1 MRMVVVMLVYLSAA
15 LPCLANTINV
25 RADGTGDYPTIQA
38 AINAASSG
46 DEVVVQPG
54 TYTGYGNIN
63 IDFMG
68 KAITVRGATDDPNDC
83 IIDCQSTFN
92 TTGFKFIS
100 GEAESSVLK
109 NVTIT
114 NGKGV
119 KEYTSWPSYWIV
131 GGGIYCV
138 GGSPTITNCIFKNNT
153 VGFNGG
159 GIYSKNGDPVITD
172 SIFISNSADYGGGI
186 YNNNGNIRINNCSFL
201 NNSGNG
207 ICITSSNDSTI
218 TNCFISGNTT
228 IDKGAGID
236 GYNSTLKINNCIITY
251 NTSESD
257 GAGMHLQ
264 DCNATLTNCVIN
276 SNQAYDPEIY
286 SQNSGGID
294 IYNGNV
300 SITNC
305 TICGNSS
312 ESGGGAITGWFCSLY
327 ISNSII
333 RGNLRDY
340 LPTQFVFADCNVNI
354 NYSNIQGG
362 YTGAGNI
369 DADPIFKGDGYHLS
383 ANSPCLDTGDPN
395 YTGEPNETDID
406 GDPRVYTRV
415 DIGADELSSFDL
427 SGVIL
432 STNQF
437 SFTSGGK
444 QGGIQTASLY
454 LRTYNHQTLNWNIN
468 GPNDCNWLSLAPLSG
483 QTTDGNS
490 VVTISIDPSKADYGI
505 SITQF
510 TIITPD
516 TNKSPQ
522 TVTVS
527 LAVSEPFLSLYPS
540 NLFFYAARNTLNEV
554 SFNVVNRGY
563 DILYWHIEAPAD
575 GNGIKAIEPMSGECA
590 AGESKTVKITIDTNG
605 LNDGWY
611 KIFIPVKSGERQSY
625 TLLLSMYVYAPP
637 GEIHVPRDYN
647 TIQAAISAASAG
659 NIIIVHPGKYAGFD
673 VNNPAITIRSVEPEN
688 PAVVAATI
696 IESKS
701 TVSGYQT
708 AINGL
713 SFIYNPSISSQSG
726 DGIDIYA
733 NSDTHINNCRITNFY
748 GRGIYSSGGS
758 LSINNCIVSNNGY
771 SGTSGGIVLINGE
784 GRIEN
789 CIITNNFGRGIS
801 VNMGDIY
808 CPCILS
814 VINSVIANNYL
825 YPAMTAGRG
834 ITINYSSIMTDV
846 VLKNSIVSN
855 KIGPNDFEIT
865 IANSTVSD
873 NIEIAYSD
881 IRGGPSAILS
891 NQPGVNILWGEGDI
905 DVDPCFAS
913 IVNWLDN
920 NTPGDTNDDVCI
932 GGDYHLKSASG
943 RWEWNKLMDMDA
955 QGDGF
960 WDTQDFAILA
970 GEWQKTSA
978 KQSLAGRT
986 PYYLYLRADLD
997 RSGRVDLGDLI
1008 IFCENYLNHYDMG
1021 QWVYDDVNSAC
1032 IDAGDPNSDWT
1043 KEIWP
1048 HGKRINMGAYG
1059 GTPEASMSPSTIGNI
1074 ADIDNSGMVD
1084 DNDLKLLIQQWL
1096 ENGIF
1101 IRADLDLNLGV
1112 NFIDFSIFA
1121 ENWAWQ
1127 EQE

>member
-1 MRMVVVMLVYLSAA
+1 MKMAVFMLAYLSAA
-15 LPCLANTINV
+15 IVCLGNTINID
-25 RADGTGDYPTIQA
+25 ANGTGDFATIQA
-38 AINAASSG
+38 AVNAAVNG
-46 DEVVVQPG
+46 DTIVLQPG
-54 TYTGYGNIN
+54 TYRGYGNIN

-68 KAITVRGATDDPNDC
+68 KAITVRGATNDPNNC
-83 IIDCQSTFN
+83 IIDCQNSPR

-100 GEAESSVLK
+100 GELENSVLK
-109 NVTIT
+109 NITIT
-114 NGKGV
+114 NGRGI
-119 KEYTSWPSYWIV
+119 KESLGGSSYWIV
-131 GGGIYCV
+131 GGGMYCLNS
-138 GGSPTITNCIFKNNT
+138 SPTITNCIFVNNT
-153 VGFNGG
+153 AGFNGG
-159 GIYSKNGDPVITD
+159 GIYNKNGNPVIND
-172 SIFISNSADYGGGI
+172 SFFWINSADFGGGI
-186 YNNNGNIRINNCSFL
+186 FSNNGNIKISNCSFI
-201 NNSGNG
+201 NNSGNA
-207 ICITSSNDSTI
+207 ICIASSSDSTI
-218 TNCFISGNTT
+218 TNCDIMGNTT

-251 NTSESD
+251 NRSESD

-264 DCNATLTNCVIN
+264 DCNTTLTNCVIN
-276 SNQAYDPEIY
+276 NNRAYDPEIY

-294 IYNGNV
+294 IYNGSA

-354 NYSNIQGG
+354 NYSNIQDG
-362 YTGAGNI
+362 YAGAGNI
-369 DADPIFKGDGYHLS
+369 DADPIFKSDGYHLMT
-383 ANSPCLDTGDPN
+383 NSPCLDTGDPN

-415 DIGADELSSFDL
+415 DMGADELSSFDL
-427 SGVIL
+427 SGIIL

-437 SFTSGGK
+437 SFTSDGK

-490 VVTISIDPSKADYGI
+490 VVTISIDPSKANYEV
-505 SITQF
+505 SFTQF
-510 TIITPD
+510 TVITPD
-516 TNKSPQ
+516 TNNSPQ
-522 TVTVS
+522 TVTVYI
-527 LAVSEPFLSLYPS
+527 AVSEPFLSLYPYS
-540 NLFFYAARNTLNEV
+540 LFFYAARNTLNEV

-563 DILYWHIEAPAD
+563 DILYWYIEAPAD
-575 GNGIKAIEPMSGECA
+575 GNGVKAIEPMSGECA
-590 AGESKTVKITIDTNG
+590 AGESRAVKITIDTND

-611 KIFIPVKSGERQSY
+611 KVFIPVRAEEKQLNS
-625 TLLLSMYVYAPP
+625 LLLSIYVYTPP
-637 GEIHVPRDYN
+637 GEIHIPRDYN

-659 NIIIVHPGKYAGFD
+659 NIIIVHPGKYAGFN

-708 AINGL
+708 VINGL
-713 SFIYNPSISSQSG
+713 SFIYNPSILPQTG

-733 NSDTHINNCRITNFY
+733 DSDTHINNCRIMNFY

-789 CIITNNFGRGIS
+789 CIITDNFGRGIL

-808 CPCILS
+808 SPCILS
-814 VINSVIANNYL
+814 IINSTIANNYL
-825 YPAMTAGRG
+825 YPAMTAGCG
-834 ITINYSSIMTDV
+834 ITINYSGLTTDV
-846 VLKNSIVSN
+846 VLKNSILSN
-855 KIGPNDFEIT
+855 KVGPNDFEIT
-865 IANSTVSD
+865 ASNSTVSD

-881 IRGGPSAILS
+881 IRGGPAAILS
-891 NQPGVNILWGEGDI
+891 NQPGVNILWGEGNIDI
-905 DVDPCFAS
+905 DPCFARADGR
-913 IVNWLDN
+913 LDN
-920 NTPGDTNDDVCI
+920 NTPGDTNDDVYI
-932 GGDYHLKSASG
+932 GGDFHLKSAAG

-955 QGDGF
+955 QGDNF
-960 WDTQDFAILA
+960 FDMQDFAVLA

-978 KQSLAGRT
+978 RQIVNSY
-986 PYYLYLRADLD
+986 PYYQYLRADLD
-997 RSGRVDLGDLI
+997 RSGRVDLTDLI
-1008 IFCENYLNHYDMG
+1008 IFCENYLCNYDTG
-1021 QWVYDDVNSAC
+1021 RWVYDDVTSEC
-1032 IDAGDPNSDWT
+1032 IDAGDPNSDWS
-1043 KEIWP
+1043 KELWP

-1059 GTPEASMSPSTIGNI
+1059 GTAEASMSLSDAGNI

-1084 DNDLKLLIQQWL
+1084 INDLRLFTEQWL
-1096 ENGIF
+1096 KKGTLN
-1101 IRADLDLNLGV
+1101 RADLNLNLDV
-1112 NFIDFSIFA
+1112 EFIDFSIFA
-1121 ENWAWQ
+1121 ENWCWPL
-1127 EQE
+1127 E